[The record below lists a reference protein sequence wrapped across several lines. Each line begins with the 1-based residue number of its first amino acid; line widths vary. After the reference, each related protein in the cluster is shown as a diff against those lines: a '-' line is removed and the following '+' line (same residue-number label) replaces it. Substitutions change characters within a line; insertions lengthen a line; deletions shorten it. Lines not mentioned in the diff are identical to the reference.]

1 MSEPVKLTSQEL
13 TAIIRGVA
21 YCLIQQP
28 ANPLLSKAF
37 DRIETFARSHVDKHT
52 FFLVTEQDTM
62 RAQIA
67 VKAMHDTLDLEHR
80 LAQDEHRI
88 FQLEARNQQ
97 NSERIAYLQQQL
109 EQMRKKEE

>member
-1 MSEPVKLTSQEL
+1 MSDPLKLSRQQLLDITHLLAAGTGES
-13 TAIIRGVA
+13 A
-21 YCLIQQP
+21 YQLFYQ
-28 ANPLLSKAF
+28 F
-37 DRIETFARSHVDKHT
+37 HT
-52 FFLVTEQDTM
+52 FIDAHADEEAFYLVTEQDTM

-80 LAQDEHRI
+80 LAQNEHRI